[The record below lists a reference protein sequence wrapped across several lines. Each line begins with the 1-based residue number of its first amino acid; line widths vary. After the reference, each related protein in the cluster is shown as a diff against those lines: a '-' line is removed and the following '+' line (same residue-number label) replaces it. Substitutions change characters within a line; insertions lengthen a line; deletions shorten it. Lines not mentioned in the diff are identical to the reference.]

1 MNWPKVTFGLL
12 SWNRL
17 HYLRATLESAF
28 ECIEYPDMEW
38 IVSDNESEEPG
49 LKEYLQQREGIHT
62 LIRKKQTHADAMN
75 ELVSMASGKY
85 LFIWPEDVQF
95 VVKGDWLKDV
105 IEVLESNPDIG
116 SVGLD
121 AVRKMTIHGYFHPS
135 WRNRLNWARRDL
147 KCFGKIRKPRK
158 MVSSRGFALQSLGG
172 ATPGVCGS
180 GIPTLTRT
188 EIWKEMGG
196 WTTRK
201 DGQIRLIDSSL
212 GAEDNMVAAFYRSK
226 KPLQM
231 AMLYQPVAADITTDA
246 TGCKAKVRGPYRF
259 GDYMPAPEGP
269 FYYRI
274 RSLSTLKEAART
286 LPLSFFDVAE
296 PVGFYVP
303 KDKNGD
309 RLKSSINT
317 SIVFHI
323 ADNRSILHP
332 LMEEEV
338 CKRLKP

>member
-28 ECIEYPDMEW
+28 SCIEYPDMEW

-49 LKEYLQQREGIHT
+49 LKDYLQHREGIHK
-62 LIRKKQTHADAMN
+62 LIVRKQTHADAMN
-75 ELVSMASGKY
+75 ELVSLAQGKY

-105 IEVLESNPDIG
+105 IEVLESHPDIG

-121 AVRKMTIHGYFHPS
+121 AVRRKTMNGYFKAS
-135 WRNRLNWARRDL
+135 WRDRLAWARRDL
-147 KCFGKIRKPRK
+147 RCFGKLRRQRKTI
-158 MVSSRGFALQSLGG
+158 SSRGFAMHSLGG
-172 ATPGVCGS
+172 AAPGVCGS

-188 EIWKEMGG
+188 EIWKELGG
-196 WTTRK
+196 WRTRK
-201 DGQIRLIDSSL
+201 DGQTRLIDSSL
-212 GAEDNMVAAFYRSK
+212 GAEDNMVETFYRSG

-231 AMLYQPVAADITTDA
+231 AMLYQPVAADIITDP
-246 TGCKAKVRGPYRF
+246 TGCKAKVRGLYRF
-259 GDYMPAPEGP
+259 GDYMPAPDGV

-274 RSLSTLKEAART
+274 RSLSELNAPARV

-296 PVGFYVP
+296 PIGFQVP

-309 RLKSSINT
+309 RLKSSLNT
-317 SIVFHI
+317 SIVYHI
-323 ADNRSILHP
+323 AENRRIDHP
-332 LMEEEV
+332 LADAKV
-338 CKRLKP
+338 CERL